1 MESNKEESVRCLN
14 MAHNAFR
21 VEGDREKAKRLA
33 KKSIKLYP
41 SKLAQGEVISTVY
54 GL

>member
-41 SKLAQGEVISTVY
+41 SKLAQGEVISTVFW
-54 GL
+54 L